1 LKLLKFQLEREREKV
16 FFCWERERE
25 WLWVSESV
33 WEMHFVG
40 PHMIVV
46 VVECYSFLL
55 LRTKYM
61 VLSFHSICA

>member
-40 PHMIVV
+40 PQV
-46 VVECYSFLL
+46 VVE
-55 LRTKYM
+55 
-61 VLSFHSICA
+61 

>member
-1 LKLLKFQLEREREKV
+1 LREREMRRNKQGV
-16 FFCWERERE
+16 NASLWERE